1 MNLKAVKKVSQ
12 KLFQLLANNGT
23 PLYQQTTDHG
33 PIANL
38 QCTISPFYCFFI
50 CSTFDMDQQSAT
62 KWVETIRPK
71 HSENKIFMYYV
82 RIDAH
87 WTFHYTLYSFTSC
100 VRRLSL
106 NCPLID
112 LKESVQVFRR

>member
-1 MNLKAVKKVSQ
+1 MAHHFTNRLLTMDWLATYSA
-12 KLFQLLANNGT
+12 LFHLFT
-23 PLYQQTTDHG
+23 V
-33 PIANL
+33 
-38 QCTISPFYCFFI
+38 FFM

>member
-1 MNLKAVKKVSQ
+1 MAHHFTDRLLTMDRLPSYSAPFH
-12 KLFQLLANNGT
+12 LFT
-23 PLYQQTTDHG
+23 V
-33 PIANL
+33 
-38 QCTISPFYCFFI
+38 FFM

-106 NCPLID
+106 SRPLID